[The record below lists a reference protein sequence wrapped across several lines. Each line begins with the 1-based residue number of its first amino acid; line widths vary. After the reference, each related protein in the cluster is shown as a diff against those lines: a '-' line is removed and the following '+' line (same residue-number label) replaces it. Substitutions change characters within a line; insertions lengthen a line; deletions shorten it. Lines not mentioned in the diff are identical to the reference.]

1 VPSEQVPIQRKL
13 AANLAAD
20 VAGYSRMMG
29 ADEVGTLSA
38 LKAHWRELID
48 PKIAEHHGLTVKTTG
63 DGILAGF
70 PSVVDAVARAVAIQD
85 GMVAGDAV
93 AGVSE

>member
-1 VPSEQVPIQRKL
+1 
-13 AANLAAD
+13 
-20 VAGYSRMMG
+20 M
-29 ADEVGTLSA
+29 
-38 LKAHWRELID
+38 ID
-48 PKIAEHHGLTVKTTG
+48 PKIAEHHGLTAKTTG